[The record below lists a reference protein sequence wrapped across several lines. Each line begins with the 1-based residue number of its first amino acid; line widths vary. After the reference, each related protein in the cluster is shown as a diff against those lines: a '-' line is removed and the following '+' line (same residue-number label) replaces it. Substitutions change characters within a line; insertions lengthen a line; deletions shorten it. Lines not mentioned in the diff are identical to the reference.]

1 MSVSP
6 EETLEHLRSVEHE
19 RRRMG
24 DLRAQQLRERLGPAV
39 SMLRE
44 RYGITEVTLF
54 GSLAAGGAS
63 SESDLD
69 LAVRGLP
76 AERYF
81 EALADLMELIGAPI
95 DLVRLEA
102 AVDSLR
108 DRIEAE
114 GARL

>member
-1 MSVSP
+1 MPRKHTPTISIHQR
-6 EETLEHLRSVEHE
+6 ETWCNL
-19 RRRMG
+19 
-24 DLRAQQLRERLGPAV
+24 
-39 SMLRE
+39 
-44 RYGITEVTLF
+44 TLF
-54 GSLAAGGAS
+54 GSLAAGGTS

-114 GARL
+114 GERL